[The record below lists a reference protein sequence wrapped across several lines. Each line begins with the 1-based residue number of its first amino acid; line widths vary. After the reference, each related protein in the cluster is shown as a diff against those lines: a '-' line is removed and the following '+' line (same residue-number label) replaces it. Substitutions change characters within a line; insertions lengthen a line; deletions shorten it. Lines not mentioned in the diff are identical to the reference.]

1 MDLRVFQRRTT
12 NGCPISHVSVALSNL
27 VVGHAETHSSHRRFL
42 LSDTHVHAAM
52 YRYLY
57 THFDSVHMWVS
68 GGYYY
73 ANGDIRLS
81 VRL

>member
-1 MDLRVFQRRTT
+1 M
-12 NGCPISHVSVALSNL
+12 NGRLISHVSVALSNL
-27 VVGHAETHSSHRRFL
+27 VTDHAETHSSQGVSSL
-42 LSDTHVHAAM
+42 GTHVCATK
-52 YRYLY
+52 YRYLH